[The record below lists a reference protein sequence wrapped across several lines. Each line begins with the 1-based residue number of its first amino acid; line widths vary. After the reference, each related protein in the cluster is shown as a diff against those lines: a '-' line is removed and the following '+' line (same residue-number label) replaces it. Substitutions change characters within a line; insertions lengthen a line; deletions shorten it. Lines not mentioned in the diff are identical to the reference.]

1 MLDIGERI
9 RFVRTF
15 RGMSQTE
22 LAGKIGL
29 GANEN
34 GRTRISQ
41 YENGKRV
48 PKEELLEKIS
58 DALDVDSLYLSTK
71 VHTHA
76 LDIAFDLLDWDNV
89 EPIEITRCED
99 GDGVL
104 IKYDDFMFKNFFK
117 EWAEKQ
123 AALKE
128 GIITKEQYIEWKIN
142 FGSTQNK

>member
-76 LDIAFDLLDWDNV
+76 LDIAFDLLDWDN
-89 EPIEITRCED
+89 
-99 GDGVL
+99 GVL

-128 GIITKEQYIEWKIN
+128 GKITKEQYIEWKIN

>member
-15 RGMSQTE
+15 IGMSQTE

-128 GIITKEQYIEWKIN
+128 GKITKEQYIEWKIN

>member
-1 MLDIGERI
+1 M
-9 RFVRTF
+9 
-15 RGMSQTE
+15 
-22 LAGKIGL
+22 
-29 GANEN
+29 
-34 GRTRISQ
+34 
-41 YENGKRV
+41 
-48 PKEELLEKIS
+48 
-58 DALDVDSLYLSTK
+58 
-71 VHTHA
+71 HTHA

-128 GIITKEQYIEWKIN
+128 GKITKEQYIEWKIN